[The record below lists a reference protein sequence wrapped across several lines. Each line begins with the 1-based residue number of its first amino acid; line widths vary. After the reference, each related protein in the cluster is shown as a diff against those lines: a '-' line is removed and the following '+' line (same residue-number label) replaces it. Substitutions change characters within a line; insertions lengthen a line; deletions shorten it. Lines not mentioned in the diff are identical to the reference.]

1 MLSWNEI
8 IIRLSLAACFGA
20 VIGIERERKDWAAGM
35 RTHMMVCL
43 GASLTMMVSAFG
55 FFDILGSKNIVLDP
69 SRVAAQVIS
78 GIGFIG
84 AGTILFLKQGVIRG
98 LTTASGLWTVA
109 AIGLATGSGMYF
121 AAGITTV
128 LAIIILWVLQPLEKR
143 FSKHFKQNGLRII
156 AYKTSNPTVILE
168 RLTEQE
174 GASLTSFTLDKTDT
188 SFIIH
193 VKFESVSRSKF
204 NNIVQ
209 ILQADPQIREV
220 GWSRS

>member
-1 MLSWNEI
+1 
-8 IIRLSLAACFGA
+8 
-20 VIGIERERKDWAAGM
+20 M

-143 FSKHFKQNGLRII
+143 FSRHFKQNGQ
-156 AYKTSNPTVILE
+156 P
-168 RLTEQE
+168 
-174 GASLTSFTLDKTDT
+174 
-188 SFIIH
+188 
-193 VKFESVSRSKF
+193 VK
-204 NNIVQ
+204 IQ
-209 ILQADPQIREV
+209 
-220 GWSRS
+220 